1 MFATT
6 VADISYVTI
15 IASGVLAMIPP
26 VVFALIFQKYI
37 MSGLLS
43 GAVKN

>member
-1 MFATT
+1 M
-6 VADISYVTI
+6 VGDINYVTI
-15 IASGVLAMIPP
+15 IAAGVLSVIPP
-26 VVFALIFQKYI
+26 VLFALFFQKYI